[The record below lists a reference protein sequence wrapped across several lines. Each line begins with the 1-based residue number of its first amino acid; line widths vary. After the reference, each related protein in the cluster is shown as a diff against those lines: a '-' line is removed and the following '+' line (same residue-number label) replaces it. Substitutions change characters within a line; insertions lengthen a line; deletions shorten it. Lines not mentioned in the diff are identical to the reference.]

1 MKPVSRSA
9 RSCMLAVIG
18 WGAMRAL
25 TCAAEPVSFKSDVA
39 SILVDNCIACHGPK
53 KAEGGYR
60 LDTFE
65 QLRQPGDSGAEP
77 IMAGAAP
84 GGEILRRVTTSDP
97 DERMPPDANPLPVA
111 AIEAIR
117 GWVASGAAFDGSKPS
132 ESLAMVMPPRTH
144 AAAPKAYA
152 HVLPVAALA
161 FTPDGRQLVVGG
173 YHELLVFDAGEG
185 KLLKRIGNLG
195 QRILAIT
202 FLADGRTLAVASG
215 EPGRDGDVRLVDFE
229 KGVVTNVFARA
240 GDVVLDLAPR
250 PQSDQVAVAS
260 ADGIVRIIDT
270 ASGAEV
276 RAIASHADWVNA
288 VSWSDDGTKLA
299 SASRDRSVK
308 VYDASSGDLLANY
321 QDHGEPVRGI
331 AFAAD
336 GKQVLSVGADKKLHR
351 WDIETMKKVA
361 GVDLQ
366 GEGYKLV
373 RTADTV
379 SVASTDRLLRSI
391 DLTKNAV
398 SLTFKGHADWPVAIA
413 VHPASGRIASGALDG
428 EVRVWNSGDGS
439 LVKSWIA
446 RP

>member
-1 MKPVSRSA
+1 MKPVGSSA
-9 RSCMLAVIG
+9 RSCILALIG
-18 WGAMRAL
+18 WGAMRTL
-25 TCAAEPVSFKSDVA
+25 TCAAEPVSFKSDIA
-39 SILVDNCIACHGPK
+39 SILVDNCIACHGQK

-60 LDTFE
+60 LETFE
-65 QLRQPGDSGAEP
+65 QLQRPGDSGAEP
-77 IMAGAAP
+77 IIAGSTP

-97 DERMPPDANPLPVA
+97 DERMPPDSNPLPVA
-111 AIEAIR
+111 AIETIR
-117 GWVASGAAFDGSKPS
+117 GWVASGAAFDGGKPS

-144 AAAPKAYA
+144 AAAPKAYTHA
-152 HVLPVAALA
+152 IPIAALA

-185 KLLKRIGNLG
+185 KLLRRIGNLG
-195 QRILAIT
+195 QRTFAIT

-215 EPGRDGDVRLVDFE
+215 EPGRDGDVRLVNFE
-229 KGVVTNVFARA
+229 QGLVTSVFARA
-240 GDVVLDLAPR
+240 VDVVLDLAPR
-250 PQSDQVAVAS
+250 PQSDHVAVAS

-276 RAIASHADWVNA
+276 RAIASHADWVTA
-288 VSWSDDGTKLA
+288 VAWSDDGTRLA

-308 VYDASSGDLLANY
+308 VYDAVSGELLANY
-321 QDHGEPVRGI
+321 QDHGEPVRGV
-331 AFAAD
+331 AFTAD
-336 GKQVLSVGADKKLHR
+336 GKQVLSVGADKKFHR

-373 RTADTV
+373 RSDDTV

-391 DLTKNAV
+391 DIAKNAV
-398 SLTFKGHADWPVAIA
+398 ALTFKGHADWPVAIA

-439 LVKSWIA
+439 RVKSWVA